1 MLTAEAVLEIFRT
14 SGALLEGHFLLTSGR
29 HAAQYIQCARVLQYP
44 GYAELLGEELAWFFR
59 QGEVQAV
66 LGPALG
72 SIIVA
77 HEVARALGARA
88 IFAEREQGRLTLR
101 RGFNLEAGEG
111 VVVVEDVLT
120 TGGSAKE
127 TLALARAAGARVV
140 GVGALVDRSGGRLD
154 LGLPTHALL
163 TLDVPSYDPQECP
176 LCREGF
182 PLVKPGSRA
191 LANCPAGVAGS

>member
-1 MLTAEAVLEIFRT
+1 MQILHQ

-29 HAAQYIQCARVLQYP
+29 HAARYIQCARVLQYP
-44 GYAELLGEELAWFFR
+44 AYAALLGEELAGFFR
-59 QGEVQAV
+59 AEEVQAV

-72 SIIVA
+72 GIIVA

-88 IFAEREQGRLTLR
+88 IFAEREEGRLTLR
-101 RGFNLEAGEG
+101 RGFSLAAGEA

-120 TGGSAKE
+120 TGGSARE
-127 TLALARAAGARVV
+127 TMALAQAAGARVV

-154 LGLPTHALL
+154 LGVPTRALL
-163 TLDVPSYDPQECP
+163 TLDVPSYEPQDCP
-176 LCREGF
+176 LCREGL

-191 LANCPAGVAGS
+191 LA